1 MRSNLSA
8 QSQYN
13 FPIHDILSVIE
24 CSFIVKLLSKVRLWR
39 SRSKNSSPLTERV
52 SHQNASLQNSVSYPV
67 ANILS
72 KETPIHQGSA
82 NWVQAKEP
90 NYLID
95 IDSYPK
101 FWKCYYLHFTKSV
114 GFHESWRIYDS
125 SILLSPNIS
134 THTASDK
141 LRLLWTMIPSG
152 LGKYYSNS

>member
-39 SRSKNSSPLTERV
+39 SRSINSSPLTERV
-52 SHQNASLQNSVSYPV
+52 SHHASLQNSVSYPV

-82 NWVQAKEP
+82 N
-90 NYLID
+90 
-95 IDSYPK
+95 
-101 FWKCYYLHFTKSV
+101 
-114 GFHESWRIYDS
+114 
-125 SILLSPNIS
+125 
-134 THTASDK
+134 
-141 LRLLWTMIPSG
+141 
-152 LGKYYSNS
+152 